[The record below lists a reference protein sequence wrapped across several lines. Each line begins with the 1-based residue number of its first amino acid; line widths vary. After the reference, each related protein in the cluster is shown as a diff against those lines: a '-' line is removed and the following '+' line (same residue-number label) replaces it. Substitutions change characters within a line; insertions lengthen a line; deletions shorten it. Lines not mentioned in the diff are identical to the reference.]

1 MLISLDSYAD
11 EKQLRSDKNEVNG
24 QNRDITIKF
33 TVKQANKMSLKLN
46 VRFVNSSFSPTTKC
60 CWIRFK
66 ISPHSGQWTRAQRS
80 LPSMWTRWVKAF
92 FIINDD
98 IIFTFVLYSR
108 NMSPDSSFVLYI
120 HPFISFFLL
129 QLFDQITNNTA
140 STNHPTQ
147 LTNLSNN
154 QKPKGP
160 KYVGP
165 QTSSCQ
171 YLYSS
176 PLSHF
181 QARVKFVYQLKTD
194 KPGEKKQFLYL
205 IGWLPYHLTII
216 CSAECS

>member
-1 MLISLDSYAD
+1 MLISLDWYAD
-11 EKQLRSDKNEVNG
+11 EKPLRSDKNEVNG
-24 QNRDITIKF
+24 QNRDIITIKF
-33 TVKQANKMSLKLN
+33 TVIKLN
-46 VRFVNSSFSPTTKC
+46 VNFLKVRKQFIFNNNK
-60 CWIRFK
+60 K
-66 ISPHSGQWTRAQRS
+66 IFPHSGQWTRAQRS

-120 HPFISFFLL
+120 HPSISFFLL

-140 STNHPTQ
+140 STNYPTQ

-165 QTSSCQ
+165 QTSSCH

>member
-46 VRFVNSSFSPTTKC
+46 VRFVNSSFSTTTKC
-60 CWIRFK
+60 CWIQFK

-120 HPFISFFLL
+120 HPSISFFLL

-147 LTNLSNN
+147 LTNLSTYQTTKN
-154 QKPKGP
+154 PKGQNML
-160 KYVGP
+160 GP
-165 QTSSCQ
+165 RLQVVNICIVLHFHIFRLVWSLSTSW
-171 YLYSS
+171 
-176 PLSHF
+176 
-181 QARVKFVYQLKTD
+181 RRTN
-194 KPGEKKQFLYL
+194 PGKRSNFF
-205 IGWLPYHLTII
+205 T
-216 CSAECS
+216 S